1 MIELEQ
7 EPGSSLRAEVVQVGQ
22 RCANAQYRLVRVV
35 AALDTSE
42 EWALD
47 GAITCAH
54 WVADALDVEV
64 CTAREWLRIGHALE
78 ALPLTDA
85 AFATGRLSYSK
96 IRTLTRVATPDTE
109 TELCELA
116 ERVPAGRLACEIARW
131 RSERESPEETEA
143 RQKQQTSLTTRIDVD
158 GMGVI
163 RMRLPPADFGT
174 VLAMVETRVRNR
186 RPHASAD
193 AWPPFARQRAEAL
206 MELLIEGGGQLVTE
220 LVLHVRGDGC
230 TLDDGTPIPDTVV
243 ERIAPNAFLRALIH
257 DAERRPINASGR
269 QRHPTARQK
278 RVVKER
284 DGVCVDCGSPFL
296 LEYDHEP
303 PYEESHRTLT
313 SEIEGRCAIC
323 HHLKHRQRPT
333 G

>member
-1 MIELEQ
+1 MIVLEP
-7 EPGSSLRAEVVQVGQ
+7 EEAASLRAEVVQVGQ
-22 RCANAQYRLVRVV
+22 RCAAQQYRLVRVV
-35 AALDTSE
+35 AALDSSE

-78 ALPLTDA
+78 ALPLADA
-85 AFATGRLSYSK
+85 ALAAGRLSYSK

-109 TELCELA
+109 AELCELA

-131 RSERESPEETEA
+131 RSRRESPEETEA
-143 RQKQQTSLTTRIDVD
+143 RQKKQTSMTARIDVE

-163 RMRLPPADFGT
+163 RLRLPPADFGT
-174 VLAMVETRVRNR
+174 VMAMVETRVRNR

-193 AWPPFARQRAEAL
+193 AWPSFARQRAEAL
-206 MELLIEGGGQLVTE
+206 LELLTKGDGSLATE
-220 LVLHVRGDGC
+220 LILHVRGDGC

-243 ERIAPNAFLRALIH
+243 ERIAPSAFLRVLIH
-257 DAERRPINASGR
+257 DAERRPLNASGR

-284 DGVCVDCGSPFL
+284 DGVCIDCGSPYL

-303 PYEESHRTLT
+303 PYEESHRTVA
-313 SEIEGRCAIC
+313 SELKGRCPIC
-323 HHLKHRQRPT
+323 HHRKHGRQAS